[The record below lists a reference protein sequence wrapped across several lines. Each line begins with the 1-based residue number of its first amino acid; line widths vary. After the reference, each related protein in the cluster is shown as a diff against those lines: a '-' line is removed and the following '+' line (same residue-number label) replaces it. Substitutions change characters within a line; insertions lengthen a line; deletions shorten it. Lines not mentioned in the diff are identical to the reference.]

1 MAAFR
6 LSRQL
11 NQELI
16 LDISWFK
23 SNETHT
29 RANRRL
35 GILDFPNINQ
45 SIAKIQSQETFRG
58 TSKMRVLNLNLIMQM
73 LLGFFTEKNA
83 CYGKKWK
90 FFHTII
96 GDFESLD
103 YLPESSEVKKLLIFP
118 RTKSQKF
125 LDLEGEILNS
135 VDPIVAVHIRLTDY
149 LHLSGIYGVLSQT
162 YYSSSKEITEH
173 HFRKPK
179 YWLFSDDANA
189 AKKEYS
195 SVFHFSRVVGPDD
208 LVEEI
213 EVLELMS
220 LCHGLISANS
230 TFSWWA
236 GYLATIN
243 REDAFVCAPRHYK
256 NFEKIDLYSTG
267 LHVKNWS
274 IVDN

>member
-16 LDISWFK
+16 LDISWFN
-23 SNETHT
+23 SSETHI

-35 GILDFPNINQ
+35 GILDFPNVNQ
-45 SIAKIQSQETFRG
+45 SIAKIESQETFRG
-58 TSKMRVLNLNLIMQM
+58 LFKMRVLNLNKITQM
-73 LLGFFTEKNA
+73 FLGFFTEKNA
-83 CYGKKWK
+83 RYGEKWK
-90 FFHTII
+90 IFHTII

-103 YLPESSEVKKLLIFP
+103 FLPESSEVKKLLIFP
-118 RTKSQKF
+118 TTKSMKF
-125 LDLEGEILNS
+125 LDLERELLS
-135 VDPIVAVHIRLTDY
+135 SLDPIVAVHIRLTDY
-149 LHLSGIYGVLSQT
+149 VNLSEIYGVLSQN
-162 YYSSSKEITEH
+162 YYSRSKEISER
-173 HFRKPK
+173 HFRRPK
-179 YWLFSDDANA
+179 YWLFSDDAA
-189 AKKEYS
+189 TAKKEYS
-195 SVFHFSRVVGPDD
+195 SVFDFSRVVGPDD

-220 LCHGLISANS
+220 LCHGIITANS

-243 REDAFVCAPRHYK
+243 RQDAFVCAPRHYK
-256 NFEKIDLYSTG
+256 NFEKTDPYSAG
-267 LHVKNWS
+267 LHVKNWR